1 MLSLR
6 LDKEEEH
13 VKPIDSTLVESL
25 RARLEELRFE
35 LLEDPRF
42 QEYERV
48 KSLLDVW
55 STLADQ
61 PPAPKPRGSPL
72 AERPPAP
79 RPQGSTMADQPP
91 VPWLPGKVGRVVT
104 DTGMAAVCEAA
115 AEFLRKKGSRAPS
128 GEIQAALVD
137 GGLMRPGRR
146 DRTRVTS
153 YLGRKK
159 EVFDNI
165 RGEGYGLV
173 EWSAASANR
182 P

>member
-1 MLSLR
+1 MLSLC
-6 LDKEEEH
+6 LDKEEKH

-42 QEYERV
+42 QEHERV
-48 KSLLDVW
+48 KLLLDVW
-55 STLADQ
+55 STV
-61 PPAPKPRGSPL
+61 

-79 RPQGSTMADQPP
+79 KLRGSTLADQPP

-115 AEFLRKKGSRAPS
+115 AEFLRKKGARAPS

-137 GGLMRPGRR
+137 GGLMRPGPR
-146 DRTRVTS
+146 DRSRVTS

-159 EVFDNI
+159 EMFDNI

-173 EWSAASANR
+173 EWSAAPSTNR